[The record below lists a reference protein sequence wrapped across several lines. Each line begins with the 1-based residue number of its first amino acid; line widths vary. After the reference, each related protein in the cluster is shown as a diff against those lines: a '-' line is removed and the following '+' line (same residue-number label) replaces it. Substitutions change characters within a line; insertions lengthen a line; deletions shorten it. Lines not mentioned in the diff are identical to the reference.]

1 MSNLD
6 MESIDVM
13 VPTSFESDGLELGK
27 SIDSSENKG
36 SIPCVV
42 AQYFV
47 ESRRFRAIAN
57 ALYLLSFIMTL
68 TFCVFVVMPEA
79 YDLNAK
85 MSTLGPSTNTPFA
98 EIPPT
103 HSFANWAFK
112 GLAPWGKYGSHSGGF
127 RSETFVYKTG
137 FPASPKFDDCDFGSR
152 SYRPYLELEVHY
164 PDSPSDG
171 RLPPILFHTHG
182 GGWTTGDMSTSAWSF
197 SYFLD
202 RGFAI
207 VSAQYSLACYGYS
220 ALEMLDD
227 LKSAFYYVQANAASW
242 GFDASRVHFVGGSA
256 GGHLALLTAYNLNQ
270 SSVRS
275 VFNLYGVTDWTDFL
289 SCKDQGTST
298 SGYGGGLAFT
308 LANRSCTR
316 EALEAIS
323 PVHYVDAATP
333 LTVTFHGTLD
343 SLVPFKQAK
352 RLHDALDANSVPN
365 VLVPLETFDHVPEV
379 GYHGITAQMHRYVF
393 MRLLTIAA
401 IPNTTFPPRCS
412 IDTSILADFEV
423 AEVLNLTD
431 GNHKRCASVVA
442 PVAHESLPVL
452 FVFHGAGGNAAH
464 FPSFRDAS
472 GLSWG
477 DMAKKFGF
485 AVVGGEAIQWSSG
498 TPSPSPVPQ
507 DCTACF
513 ESAGCHSGS
522 DCETCCEENQH
533 TCSSICGPEG
543 VPFSSAVKSV
553 CDETDASFQWHGG
566 EWLIPEVQTDTTGLL
581 CDNATYTED
590 LAYVRNVLKALEG
603 DDTYDTSRVF
613 FTGCS
618 MGSAFTIWISQCLH
632 RDDGSRISAFATQS
646 TGLKVKGDGLNFPP
660 DNYNEGATSWGE
672 CDACQYFP
680 APVVASPTLKACVVD
695 QTEDPSESD
704 PYFYKSSVAL
714 ESAWRKAGS
723 RVNASY
729 HSGAHCATHSL
740 EWIVECLD
748 DGTGRLIT
756 ESA

>member
-1 MSNLD
+1 
-6 MESIDVM
+6 M

-27 SIDSSENKG
+27 SIGSSGNGVDDNGGQRREDEDDRGGLSSSMLEEDEECVCGRRARCCCRRCRRGDPAGWCPCCCCCKVRLRHVPEIVLLSIWLLLAVLAVVTTPPTFIVVGIVRNILLGFFFMCSILVYVPIFLASYALQHTGFYEENKG

-42 AQYFV
+42 ARYFV
-47 ESRRFRAIAN
+47 ESRRFRAVAN
-57 ALYLLSFIMTL
+57 ALYLFSFIMTL

-79 YDLNAK
+79 YDLDAK

-137 FPASPKFDDCDFGSR
+137 FPASPKFDDCDSRSR

-182 GGWTTGDMSTSAWSF
+182 GGWTIGDMSTSAWSF

-352 RLHDALDANSVPN
+352 RLHDALDASSVPN
-365 VLVPLETFDHVPEV
+365 VLVPLETFDHVPEI

-393 MRLLTIAA
+393 MRLL
-401 IPNTTFPPRCS
+401 S
-412 IDTSILADFEV
+412 LARWD
-423 AEVLNLTD
+423 
-431 GNHKRCASVVA
+431 
-442 PVAHESLPVL
+442 
-452 FVFHGAGGNAAH
+452 
-464 FPSFRDAS
+464 
-472 GLSWG
+472 
-477 DMAKKFGF
+477 
-485 AVVGGEAIQWSSG
+485 
-498 TPSPSPVPQ
+498 
-507 DCTACF
+507 
-513 ESAGCHSGS
+513 
-522 DCETCCEENQH
+522 
-533 TCSSICGPEG
+533 
-543 VPFSSAVKSV
+543 
-553 CDETDASFQWHGG
+553 
-566 EWLIPEVQTDTTGLL
+566 
-581 CDNATYTED
+581 
-590 LAYVRNVLKALEG
+590 
-603 DDTYDTSRVF
+603 
-613 FTGCS
+613 
-618 MGSAFTIWISQCLH
+618 
-632 RDDGSRISAFATQS
+632 
-646 TGLKVKGDGLNFPP
+646 
-660 DNYNEGATSWGE
+660 
-672 CDACQYFP
+672 
-680 APVVASPTLKACVVD
+680 
-695 QTEDPSESD
+695 
-704 PYFYKSSVAL
+704 
-714 ESAWRKAGS
+714 
-723 RVNASY
+723 
-729 HSGAHCATHSL
+729 
-740 EWIVECLD
+740 
-748 DGTGRLIT
+748 
-756 ESA
+756 